1 MARTKR
7 TSEYQAPAPNVED
20 VYRGQGG
27 SYLLD
32 PETGLRTLVS
42 RTQPLGEAQVEIESY
57 EVIPD
62 ATPVTETSHPD

>member
-1 MARTKR
+1 MTRTKR
-7 TSEYQAPAPNVED
+7 ASEYQASTPNVED

-42 RTQPLGEAQVEIESY
+42 RTKALGDAQVEIDSY
-57 EVIPD
+57 EVNPD
-62 ATPVTETSHPD
+62 ATPDTEASHSD

>member
-1 MARTKR
+1 MARTKQA
-7 TSEYQAPAPNVED
+7 SEYQAPAPNVED

-62 ATPVTETSHPD
+62 ATPDTETSHPD